1 MRRISSL
8 FLCVLT
14 ILVLFAPSCQTSA
27 DAVSL
32 ISVAGAADDNV
43 DPAADMGEDVDLD
56 DLEGDD
62 LDIDEDVADVEDEE
76 EDGEDG
82 SMDEDEDD
90 DDMGDDEEDS
100 GPAPEDDPDKPAVL
114 DPAGDENASDYAVPE
129 PLGATFF
136 DDFQSGLAKWT
147 HTNDAEYMGKFATGQ
162 GAKPTFRGD
171 RALIIP
177 EKARKYGM
185 SAVVSGLESMTD
197 KSFVLQY
204 EVKLEQ
210 GMTCGGAYVKLP
222 RTDFD
227 PKELTGSTPYSIMF
241 GPDKCGSTDKV
252 HFIFQSLNPKTN
264 KLVEH
269 HLKNPPSVANTFDK
283 KTHLYT
289 LIVNSDATFEVLVD
303 NEKKSHGSL
312 SDKFDPPVQPE
323 KEVDDPEDKKPAD
336 WVDEKKIKDPDAK
349 KPDDWDEDAPAQ
361 IPDEDAV
368 KPEGWLD
375 DEPEKVADPDAKKPD
390 EWDDDEDG
398 EWEAPMIANPKC
410 EKVGCGL
417 WTRPMKANPAFKGKW
432 KAPMI
437 DNPKYIGDWKP
448 RKIANPDYY
457 ELSKP
462 ELLGIGGVAFE
473 IWTMDQGVLFD
484 NLWIGTDVEAA
495 RKFANETFGKK
506 QVIEMAAEEK
516 EREESAK
523 KSKKSKKSRS
533 VAKGKLG
540 PVMDKFMDA
549 VDKMEELL
557 EPLEI
562 RLQKM
567 GLEPYLDRLIDM
579 GVQKPMVLVVSIPIF
594 LTLIFLIVI
603 GFKKK
608 PSSEESSLADS
619 SISTEAEKKKTDEI
633 TEDTPADEAV
643 EPENIEKAGEL
654 IANDDDKSGLRH
666 RTPATEDS

>member
-1 MRRISSL
+1 MC
-8 FLCVLT
+8 FLVAL
-14 ILVLFAPSCQTSA
+14 LVLSPTAQTPT

-32 ISVAGAADDNV
+32 ISAAGDADSGA
-43 DPAADMGEDVDLD
+43 DPAADIDDDVDVD
-56 DLEGDD
+56 EVEAEDMDL
-62 LDIDEDVADVEDEE
+62 
-76 EDGEDG
+76 
-82 SMDEDEDD
+82 DEDEDEDGMGD
-90 DDMGDDEEDS
+90 DDEEGMGDDDEEDMGDDDEDPAAASEDDS
-100 GPAPEDDPDKPAVL
+100 GKPAVL
-114 DPAGDENASDYAVPE
+114 DPPGDEKASDYAAPKPV
-129 PLGATFF
+129 GATFF
-136 DDFQSGLAKWT
+136 DDFQAGLGKWT
-147 HTNDAEYMGKFATGQ
+147 HTEDSEYMGKFVTGQ

-185 SAVVSGLESMTD
+185 SAVIPGLESMKD

-227 PKELTGSTPYSIMF
+227 PKTLTGSTPYSVMF

-264 KLVEH
+264 KLTEH
-269 HLKNPPSVANTFDK
+269 HLKNPPSVANSFDK

-312 SDKFDPPVQPE
+312 SDKFDPPVQP
-323 KEVDDPEDKKPAD
+323 KEDIDDPDDKKPSD
-336 WVDEKKIKDPDAK
+336 WVDEKKIQDPDAK

-361 IPDEDAV
+361 IADEDAV

-375 DEPEKVADPDAKKPD
+375 DEPEKVADPEAKKPV
-390 EWDDDEDG
+390 EWDDNEDG
-398 EWEAPMIANPKC
+398 EWEAPLIANPKC
-410 EKVGCGL
+410 EKAGCGV
-417 WTRPMKANPAFKGKW
+417 WTRPMKANPAYKGKW

-437 DNPKYIGDWKP
+437 DNPKYIGEWKP
-448 RKIANPDYY
+448 RKVANPDYY
-457 ELSKP
+457 EVSKP

-484 NLWIGTDVEAA
+484 NMWIGTDVEAA
-495 RKFANETFGKK
+495 QKFANETFGKK
-506 QVIEMAAEEK
+506 QVVEIAAEEK
-516 EREESAK
+516 EREDIAK
-523 KSKKSKKSRS
+523 KSKTPKRSRS

-540 PVMDKFMDA
+540 PVMDKLMDG
-549 VDKMEELL
+549 VDRMEEML

-562 RLQKM
+562 WLQKKGM
-567 GLEPYLDRLIDM
+567 EPYLDRLIDM
-579 GVQKPMVLVVSIPIF
+579 GVQKPMLLVVSVPIF

-603 GFKKK
+603 GLKKK
-608 PSSEESSLADS
+608 PSSEESSMADS
-619 SISTEAEKKKTDEI
+619 SIATEAEMKKTDGV
-633 TEDTPADEAV
+633 TADTPTEGVD
-643 EPENIEKAGEL
+643 EPENTEKAGGE
-654 IANDDDKSGLRH
+654 ADGEGDTGLRH
-666 RTPATEDS
+666 RTTATEDS